1 MRRRFDEFLAL
12 KTPARQRLIEA
23 IIDPDGEDIAVLRA
37 AAYSEMNIVPA
48 VNHHVKAAVLEALVQ
63 VYSPVA
69 RSNFKKV
76 ATQFDDA
83 ATKFTAAADI
93 VDPERP
99 AESMVNAPQA
109 QRTAWSQAPLHS
121 SKLDALMPVMIAA
134 AELCGQRIGRDETMI
149 LPLTVDDRGVHRRSS
164 GRAGISKDGR
174 CGHWSAILE
183 VGAAIRAADLANLHS
198 YRRPAPL
205 QTKVE
210 QHGELTV
217 YGRLVDPEDAVEQ
230 QAAIGA

>member
-1 MRRRFDEFLAL
+1 MTYVERDAYNEHTKRVRALEQAGIAPPDEWVAVRRRFDEFLAL

-63 VYSPVA
+63 AYGPVS

-83 ATKFTAAADI
+83 ARCFTAAVNV

-99 AESMVNAPQA
+99 AELMVNAPQG

-121 SKLDALMPVMIAA
+121 SKLDALVPVMVAA
-134 AELCGQRIGRDETMI
+134 AELCGQRIGRDETDDI
-149 LPLTVDDRGVHRRSS
+149 AVDCRR
-164 GRAGISKDGR
+164 
-174 CGHWSAILE
+174 
-183 VGAAIRAADLANLHS
+183 
-198 YRRPAPL
+198 
-205 QTKVE
+205 Q
-210 QHGELTV
+210 
-217 YGRLVDPEDAVEQ
+217 
-230 QAAIGA
+230 